1 MDCDAPALAG
11 LIGPASEMARRYASL
26 VGIGVEG
33 AEFIRRLDE
42 WNARDAAQ
50 AVPAAESKAT
60 EANPDPT
67 VQAPREPEP
76 VRAAPPR
83 HRSRLVA
90 WLAAL
95 WR

>member
-1 MDCDAPALAG
+1 MRQIVLVTGCRSGFG
-11 LIGPASEMARRYASL
+11 LHI
-26 VGIGVEG
+26 
-33 AEFIRRLDE
+33 
-42 WNARDAAQ
+42 ARDAAQ

-83 HRSRLVA
+83 HRSRLFA